1 MPLLLAA
8 LIAVLYAV
16 QMRGLAAEWTS
27 SPDAS
32 YGVVLAC
39 VALVLAWQRR
49 QAFRLA
55 ANAHSPFL
63 PGLALLIA
71 GICQYLTGTFGADL
85 FLTRSSLIPVLGGLI
100 WFLAG
105 GAALRIMAAPLVF
118 LLIAIPLPALVV
130 NTITLPLQFVATRI
144 AESALATAGVPV
156 FRDGNVLHLPS
167 TLLQVAEA
175 CSGLRSLVSLG
186 GIGVLL
192 AWATQSSIAKRLAI
206 LVATVPIAIVINGL
220 RIAVTGVACEISG
233 RDVATSGWHT
243 FTGWVTFV
251 LSLWLLVQAS
261 RALDRLRWSGRFWT
275 PRAVRA

>member
-1 MPLLLAA
+1 MPAVLAA
-8 LIAVLYAV
+8 LIAALYAA
-16 QMRGLAAEWTS
+16 QMKGLAAEWTS

-39 VALVLAWQRR
+39 VAVGLAWQRR
-49 QAFRLA
+49 QAVRLA
-55 ANAHSPFL
+55 SIPNPPLL
-63 PGLALLIA
+63 PGLILLVA
-71 GICQYLTGTFGADL
+71 GICQYVVGTLGADL
-85 FLTRSSLIPVLGGLI
+85 FLTRSSLVPVLGGLI

-105 GAALRIMAAPLVF
+105 TLAFRVMLAPLIF

-130 NTITLPLQFVATRI
+130 NAVTLPLQFVASAI
-144 AESALATAGVPV
+144 AESTLATAGVPV

-167 TLLQVAEA
+167 TMLQVAEA

-192 AWATQSSIAKRLAI
+192 AWATQSSIPKRLAI
-206 LVATVPIAIVINGL
+206 LAATVPIAIVVNGL
-220 RIAVTGVACEISG
+220 RVAVTGAACEIWG
-233 RDVATSGWHT
+233 REVASSGWHT

-251 LSLWLLVQAS
+251 VSLWLLVQTARLLS
-261 RALDRLRWSGRFWT
+261 RLRWSGRIWT